1 MRGKETSGGEALPGW
16 VNAARV
22 PILVLLWLQ
31 VSALVSLS
39 KLLTCHFCWMMGS
52 SLTRV
57 LVPYR
62 PMA

>member
-1 MRGKETSGGEALPGW
+1 MPGW

-22 PILVLLWLQ
+22 PILILLWLQ